1 MTSPALSVHT
11 GQITKEVIRRVA
23 EFTGRGPVSGRTEI
37 GNDSITVLLEG
48 VLTKGER
55 NLVDHD
61 HTGAVETNRE
71 AVQDAL
77 GDSLIEAV
85 ESITNRKVRGLLSAS
100 DVELDI
106 SVEVFVLE
114 PEAPAA

>member
-1 MTSPALSVHT
+1 M
-11 GQITKEVIRRVA
+11 
-23 EFTGRGPVSGRTEI
+23 SGRTEI

-61 HTGAVETNRE
+61 QTDAVETSRE

-77 GDSLIEAV
+77 GASLIEAV
-85 ESITNRKVRGLLSAS
+85 ESITSRKVRGLLSAS
-100 DVELDI
+100 DVDLDI

-114 PEAPAA
+114 PEDAAS